1 MSNNIKRDEPE
12 LAGGL
17 FLSALKGLVVG
28 IVIVALLALILSAI
42 ALRADNPS
50 GLVSIFAIITL
61 CVGAVSVGFAA
72 ARWCPAN
79 ALLSGIVGGAA
90 YIMLIWLLSLFL
102 RGEEGGYPLWFT
114 AAGYVGSLVCSLVG
128 AQVAK
133 PKRQSAGE
141 GRNSPAAKARR
152 QLQRR

>member
-42 ALRADNPS
+42 ALRAENPS

-79 ALLSGIVGGAA
+79 AVLSGIVGGAA
-90 YIMLIWLLSLFL
+90 YIVLIWLISLFL

-114 AAGYVGSLVCSLVG
+114 AAGYAGSLLCSLVG